1 MSNGSDDNDTST
13 DHVLLTGLGTSH
25 EEATYSLGD
34 GTPRVAQFAPV
45 ALLDMLPSSERPRR
59 VVALCTAEAE
69 SRSFPMLVDALG
81 PGQSVERV
89 RIPDGDQQEHIDTF
103 LATVADAIPQG
114 AEITVDV
121 THGPRSF
128 SFLMYAAVLYMAA
141 LRNVRVRGAYYAML
155 SRSGPSPFL
164 DLRPL
169 LDLPRWVYALRVL
182 EETGSTRPLA
192 EILKQGPGNEA
203 MVSKIASDFDDL
215 GKDYL
220 SGLPLELGRGAT
232 QIGRCHRR
240 TVRRL
245 LIDDYKL
252 PRADALFDR
261 LREVLE
267 RFAFPEHCS
276 GEGWKMKIEL
286 TRKELK
292 RQASIVD
299 HLLGH
304 GNTATGLGLMNEWT
318 RTWAAYRIAESPDW
332 LHQKKRQKASARLHA
347 ISVVGDDP
355 DLRDDFLDKDQRR
368 LGAFWKNLCNV
379 RNTFNHYGMRP
390 EDAGGNEFAKKLDH
404 VRTYWDDVLR
414 SCPNISLTLG
424 DPTRNRV
431 LVSPIGERPGVL
443 FSAVEAFRTSEQGD
457 PTLCLVVCSAETQGM
472 VDEALSKAGCT
483 GSVELLVL
491 DDPFQDVK
499 EMREKAK
506 SMRRHFIGADPVI
519 VNVTGGTT
527 LMGFAIQELAK
538 RARGF
543 ACPVR
548 RFGLIDR
555 RTPEEQVADPYRAGE
570 LFWLDPQE
578 DEDAGN

>member
-1 MSNGSDDNDTST
+1 MSNGSDDNNTST

-25 EEATYSLGD
+25 EEATYSLGG

-45 ALLDMLPSSERPRR
+45 ALLELLPSSECPHR
-59 VVALCTAEAE
+59 VVALCTDEAE
-69 SRSFPMLVDALG
+69 IRSFPMLVDALG

-89 RIPDGDQQEHIDTF
+89 RIPDGDQQEDIDTF

-114 AEITVDV
+114 AELTVDV

-141 LRNVRVRGAYYAML
+141 FRNVRVRGAYYAML

-169 LDLPRWVYALRVL
+169 LDLPRWAYALRVL

-192 EILKQGPGNEA
+192 KMFDQGPGDKD

-220 SGLPLELGRGAT
+220 SGLPLELGRGAA
-232 QIGRCHRR
+232 QIGQCHRA
-240 TVRRL
+240 VRRL
-245 LIDDYKL
+245 LTDDYKL
-252 PRADALFDR
+252 PRSDALLHR
-261 LREVLE
+261 LREVIE

-276 GEGWKMKIEL
+276 GEGWKRKTEL
-286 TRKELK
+286 TEKELR
-292 RQASIVD
+292 RQAHVVD
-299 HLLGH
+299 HLLKH

-318 RTWAAYRIAESPDW
+318 QTWAARRLGLGNSVDW
-332 LHQKKRQKASARLHA
+332 LDRKVRGQASARLHA
-347 ISVVGDDP
+347 IRVVGADP
-355 DLRDDFLDKDQRR
+355 DLKHVLTDDQRP
-368 LGAFWKNLCNV
+368 LGEFWGKLCDV
-379 RNTFNHYGMRP
+379 RNTYHHHGMRP
-390 EDAGGNEFAKKLDH
+390 QDTGRPGFKKKLKD
-404 VRTYWDDVLR
+404 VRAYWNNILR
-414 SCPNISLTLG
+414 SCPDISLTLG

-443 FSAVEAFRTSEQGD
+443 FSAVEVFRTSEQGD
-457 PTLCLVVCSAETQGM
+457 PTLCLVVCSAKTRGM

-570 LFWLDPQE
+570 LFWLDPEE